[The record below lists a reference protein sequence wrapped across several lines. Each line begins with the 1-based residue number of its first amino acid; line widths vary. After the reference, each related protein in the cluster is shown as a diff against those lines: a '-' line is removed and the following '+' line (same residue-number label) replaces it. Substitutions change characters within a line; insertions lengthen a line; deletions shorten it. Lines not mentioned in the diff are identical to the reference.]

1 MSRPS
6 SGIKKYSNGNDQ
18 KSQNNLIII
27 QKDRKVNEN
36 SQKNLIIIE
45 NQHFKAQSNIEHE
58 INKEKIEKRIK
69 EIEKNV
75 LNLNSNTTK
84 NNLIKTEKNEN
95 IKLKTINPSET
106 SDKKFQPSDK
116 ALISSETINEN
127 DEKRTKI
134 ISTIKIEKNKFDNSK
149 NNNEEDNEIN
159 YYDNDDEEDEE
170 EKNYIIF
177 NALTKENQDDI
188 IFQSCYICERAY
200 PSYKL
205 YSASCKRHFICRKC
219 FKNYYEERIEE
230 GDKKLICSV
239 YKCNAPL
246 DINLNILKFII
257 SKSHYDLLIQNDKK
271 NIKNNEKKVL
281 NINHNFDNNDNENNN
296 LDLINSNLLL
306 KLQEKYKIN
315 PKNNTENLKLYTQR
329 HVIDINSNENFF
341 MYFKIKEQFC
351 PICNEECLF
360 SKTGTHFFKCLNCFH
375 KFCKYC
381 FKEFNDLHMDIS
393 NENHCKIYYRREE
406 KNEDDNDNNNCLKIF
421 LIEIL
426 MIIAGFYFLFSG
438 GFLYIK
444 KAIKWFFCS
453 SKKNN
458 VNCFL
463 NIIIY
468 FFTIIF
474 FLISIPILLITF
486 PYFPIFTSIFGF

>member
-1 MSRPS
+1 MSRAS

-27 QKDRKVNEN
+27 QKDRKGNEN

-58 INKEKIEKRIK
+58 INKEKIDKRIK
-69 EIEKNV
+69 EIEQNV
-75 LNLNSNTTK
+75 LNLNTNPNLSTK
-84 NNLIKTEKNEN
+84 NNLIKTEKNDN
-95 IKLKTINPSET
+95 KKLKTINQSET

-134 ISTIKIEKNKFDNSK
+134 ISTIKIEKNIIDTSK
-149 NNNEEDNEIN
+149 NNNEEDNEMK
-159 YYDNDDEEDEE
+159 YYDNDNDDDEDEE
-170 EKNYIIF
+170 EKNYIFF
-177 NALTKENQDDI
+177 NVLARENQDDI
-188 IFQSCYICERAY
+188 IYQSCYICERAY

-205 YSASCKRHFICRKC
+205 HSAACKKHFICKKC

-239 YKCNAPL
+239 YNCSAPL
-246 DINLNILKFII
+246 DINLNILKSLI
-257 SKSHYDLLIQNDKK
+257 SSTHYDLLNPKEKK
-271 NIKNNEKKVL
+271 NNGN
-281 NINHNFDNNDNENNN
+281 NENNIIN
-296 LDLINSNLLL
+296 RINTFDNTENYNNNYDLLNSNVLL

-315 PKNNTENLKLYTQR
+315 TKNDHQKLKLYTQR

-341 MYFKIKEQFC
+341 MYFKIREQFC

-381 FKEFNDLHMDIS
+381 LKDYDEKHMDIAF
-393 NENHCKIYYRREE
+393 EEHCKVYFR
-406 KNEDDNDNNNCLKIF
+406 NDNNFIKKNNVF
-421 LIEIL
+421 IL
-426 MIIAGFYFLFSG
+426 FFIQLFFISASYYFCFYG
-438 GFLYIK
+438 GFLYINNAVKCIFCVK
-444 KAIKWFFCS
+444 KDSNPFIW
-453 SKKNN
+453 
-458 VNCFL
+458 V
-463 NIIIY
+463 IIY
-468 FFTIIF
+468 FISFILFICAVPVI
-474 FLISIPILLITF
+474 LISL
-486 PYFPIFTSIFGF
+486 PYFPIFTSIFN

>member
-1 MSRPS
+1 MSRAS

-27 QKDRKVNEN
+27 QKDRKGNEN

-134 ISTIKIEKNKFDNSK
+134 ISTLKIEKNIIDTSK
-149 NNNEEDNEIN
+149 NNNEEDNEMK
-159 YYDNDDEEDEE
+159 YYDNDNDNDDEDEE
-170 EKNYIIF
+170 EKNYIFF
-177 NALTKENQDDI
+177 NVLARENQDDI
-188 IFQSCYICERAY
+188 IYQSCYICERAY

-205 YSASCKRHFICRKC
+205 HSAACKKHFICKKC

-239 YKCNAPL
+239 YNCSAPL
-246 DINLNILKFII
+246 DINLNILKSLI
-257 SKSHYDLLIQNDKK
+257 SSTHYDLLNPKEKK
-271 NIKNNEKKVL
+271 NNGN
-281 NINHNFDNNDNENNN
+281 NENNIIN
-296 LDLINSNLLL
+296 RINTFDNTENYNNNYDLLNSNVLL

-315 PKNNTENLKLYTQR
+315 TKNDHQKLKLYTQR

-341 MYFKIKEQFC
+341 MYFKIREQFC

-393 NENHCKIYYRREE
+393 KENHCKIYYRR
-406 KNEDDNDNNNCLKIF
+406 DDESETVNNCFVTF
-421 LIEIL
+421 LIELFMVIVS
-426 MIIAGFYFLFSG
+426 FYFMFSG

-486 PYFPIFTSIFGF
+486 PYFPIFISIVGF

>member
-27 QKDRKVNEN
+27 QKDRKGNEN

-84 NNLIKTEKNEN
+84 NNLIKTEKND
-95 IKLKTINPSET
+95 KLKTINPSET

-246 DINLNILKFII
+246 DVNLNILKFII

-281 NINHNFDNNDNENNN
+281 NKNNNFDNNDNENNN

-351 PICNEECLF
+351 PICN
-360 SKTGTHFFKCLNCFH
+360 
-375 KFCKYC
+375 
-381 FKEFNDLHMDIS
+381 
-393 NENHCKIYYRREE
+393 
-406 KNEDDNDNNNCLKIF
+406 KNVYFQKLELIF
-421 LIEIL
+421 L
-426 MIIAGFYFLFSG
+426 
-438 GFLYIK
+438 
-444 KAIKWFFCS
+444 
-453 SKKNN
+453 N
-458 VNCFL
+458 V
-463 NIIIY
+463 
-468 FFTIIF
+468 
-474 FLISIPILLITF
+474 
-486 PYFPIFTSIFGF
+486 